1 MSWLTDLIDRIDA
14 RLDRPADQTVL
25 TDPRKRRSMRML
37 DQMKEDAERAERGE
51 APAGPGRRG
60 GREDRA

>member
-37 DQMKEDAERAERGE
+37 DQMKEDGERAERGE